1 MPALHIAGGVL
12 LFVIAVEM
20 IFPGLGP
27 MHAVRDRPT
36 GEPFIV
42 PLATPLIAGPS
53 ASATIMILIS
63 RDPGRLWWWLAALV
77 VALGVTVYL
86 SWVFGNQAPLTD
98 TTGATNLSDV
108 IDVGNTNIEGVEGI
122 LTENA
127 EKYFTT
133 ARLSRQKTRDEAIQT
148 MQDTIN
154 NATDEEVKMTVAQS
168 VLVMADNIE
177 AEGRIE
183 NLVMA
188 KGFADCMAYINE
200 ETVSVV
206 VATGEDGLTA
216 AQAAQ
221 IQDIAVT
228 ESGADVENIRI
239 IEMK

>member
-1 MPALHIAGGVL
+1 MNNGKRQI
-12 LFVIAVEM
+12 I
-20 IFPGLGP
+20 
-27 MHAVRDRPT
+27 
-36 GEPFIV
+36 
-42 PLATPLIAGPS
+42 
-53 ASATIMILIS
+53 
-63 RDPGRLWWWLAALV
+63 LAALV

-86 SWVFGNQAPLTD
+86 SWVFGNQTPLTD
-98 TTGATNLSDV
+98 MTGATNLSDV
-108 IDVGNTNIEGVEGI
+108 IDVGNTNIEGIEGI

-148 MQDTIN
+148 LQETIN

-168 VLVMADNIE
+168 VLVMADHIE

-188 KGFADCMAYINE
+188 KGFADCMAYINGS
-200 ETVSVV
+200 TVSVV

-216 AQAAQ
+216 SQAAQ
-221 IQDIAVT
+221 IQDIAVSET
-228 ESGADVENIRI
+228 GADVENIRI